1 MTTTS
6 SASIDMQTHFRDPAT
21 PPVSPEQLRSVGV
34 DPTDLYWSGTF
45 RSWRLSGPIATR
57 SPYFTTGQ
65 ILHELGLTP
74 HPDA

>member
-1 MTTTS
+1 
-6 SASIDMQTHFRDPAT
+6 MQTHFNNVFQ
-21 PPVSPEQLRSVGV
+21 PPVTPEQLRSVGV

-45 RSWRLSGPIATR
+45 RSWRFAGETASR
-57 SPYFTTGQ
+57 SPYFSTGQ

>member
-1 MTTTS
+1 MK
-6 SASIDMQTHFRDPAT
+6 THFREIAF
-21 PPVSPEQLRSVGV
+21 PPVTPEQLRSVGV

-45 RSWRLSGPIATR
+45 HCWRFAGETCRR

-65 ILHELGLTP
+65 MLHELGLTP